1 MIYQKSKEEFR
12 NIHNEAMDLVAFARV
27 GYDPRD
33 RDREYTEADKKRDIE
48 KAFELEKQAVTL
60 IQAKYDQTQSD
71 GDKLTET
78 IYSRSATW
86 VAIKAGQFAEAE
98 KIALIAL
105 ARGAHPG
112 DKANL
117 LDAYFTALKKQ
128 GYRFPSFEETK
139 MEEDESAE
147 EFEEENTS
155 TPIPSFVTSPMQTA
169 ELVPH

>member
-1 MIYQKSKEEFR
+1 MSNTSQPLFR
-12 NIHNEAMDLVAFARV
+12 NIHNEAMDLVVFARV

-48 KAFELEKQAVTL
+48 KAFELEKQAVAL
-60 IQAKYDQTQSD
+60 IRARYDQTQSD

-98 KIALIAL
+98 KIALTAL

-128 GYRFPSFEETK
+128 GYRFPSFEEIQIER
-139 MEEDESAE
+139 EESE
-147 EFEEENTS
+147 EEYEEENVS
-155 TPIPSFVTSPMQTA
+155 TPIPSFATSVSPVA
-169 ELVPH
+169 ELVAQ